1 MELSMRADQVE
12 ASWDPVKNKCLLRI
26 RIGEEV
32 IRRYCDLP
40 KNAEEETLKSIARK
54 TLLDEGYDAD
64 PKELKIRG

>member
-1 MELSMRADQVE
+1 MRADQVE
-12 ASWDPVKNKCLLRI
+12 ASWDPVKNKWLLRI